1 MEELFTIKKST
12 LEGIANAIRG
22 QYGETDKIA
31 VSDFAE
37 AISGIEGGGSEIP
50 SNVYMAEFSPI
61 EPTNVI
67 TFEHTLGK
75 TPYFWGVFAKS
86 EPINP
91 TYWWR
96 SVMLWGDTTV
106 NNLGVT
112 VGSITNKNLK
122 NGIVTATE
130 NSLSIDLSTSQ
141 YVSTIMFKDTD
152 YFIIA
157 ICEGE

>member
-1 MEELFTIKKST
+1 MEYLIRDDTLSDIASAIKEKTGSSAP
-12 LEGIANAIRG
+12 I
-22 QYGETDKIA
+22 K

-37 AISGIEGGGSEIP
+37 AIMGISGGGELP
-50 SNVYMAEFSPI
+50 PNVFVTEFSPA
-61 EPTNVI
+61 EPTNVVTI
-67 TFEHTLGK
+67 EHTLGK

-96 SVMLWGDTTV
+96 SIMLWGDTTT
-106 NNLGVT
+106 NNLGVST
-112 VGSITNKNLK
+112 GSVTNKNLK

-141 YVSTIMFKDTD
+141 YVSTIMLKDTD
-152 YFIIA
+152 YIVIA
-157 ICEGE
+157 ICTGE